1 MEAEAGDL
9 TGAVRVTSGGGAFGG
24 RWLDTPV
31 GTGIGSATTPSGT
44 ATFGVNIATSGSYY
58 LWVRL
63 FGPDT
68 ASDAWFESVDGAT
81 RQPLVA
87 SSAGAWT
94 WAAGRSYSLTQGL
107 HSIELGGYEAQA
119 RADRVLLTND
129 PNFRPSEQPVDDQAP
144 PAAPT
149 PFNAS
154 PSRGQNSLSWTNPG
168 DPDFARTTIRYRTDG
183 RYPTSPADGLAVTER
198 STAPGQ
204 ADSYVHNGLNN
215 GTTYYYSAFSMDGS
229 GNVSVVSRTQGSPA
243 DGPPGIVR
251 NARRKDK
258 KP

>member
-1 MEAEAGDL
+1 
-9 TGAVRVTSGGGAFGG
+9 
-24 RWLDTPV
+24 
-31 GTGIGSATTPSGT
+31 
-44 ATFGVNIATSGSYY
+44 
-58 LWVRL
+58 
-63 FGPDT
+63 
-68 ASDAWFESVDGAT
+68 
-81 RQPLVA
+81 
-87 SSAGAWT
+87 
-94 WAAGRSYSLTQGL
+94 LTQGL